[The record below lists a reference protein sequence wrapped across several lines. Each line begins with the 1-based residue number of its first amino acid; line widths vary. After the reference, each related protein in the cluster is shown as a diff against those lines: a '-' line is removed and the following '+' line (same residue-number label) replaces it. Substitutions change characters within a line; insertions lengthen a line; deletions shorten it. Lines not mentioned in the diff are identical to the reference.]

1 MNFESDRGPAGRVH
15 GAQGVAPDRLISAMN
30 TTFRVNTTL
39 DHNNCDQ
46 SIDRA
51 VVAAQAGDME
61 AIRFLYLRYKDNVY
75 GYVLSIV
82 REQHEAEDCTQQVFM
97 KLISA
102 IHKYEPRT
110 VPFTA
115 WILRVARNIAID
127 HLRQRRA
134 VPREEVFEP
143 TRQTDESSREC
154 RWGLEV
160 GARGASRGAARRRR
174 APASR
179 RPDARRDRHPHG
191 PHRVIDPRPAPPRPA
206 HAAAGARQHGLRSR
220 GKGRLAPR
228 RHGDA
233 AR

>member
-1 MNFESDRGPAGRVH
+1 MNS
-15 GAQGVAPDRLISAMN
+15 
-30 TTFRVNTTL
+30 TFRVSTTL
-39 DHNNCDQ
+39 EHNNRDEA
-46 SIDRA
+46 INRA
-51 VVAAQAGDME
+51 VVAAKAGDME
-61 AIRFLYLRYKDNVY
+61 AIRFLYVRYKDNVY

-134 VPREEVFEP
+134 LPCEEVFEA
-143 TRQTDESSREC
+143 THQTDESSREC

-160 GARGASRGAARRRR
+160 ALEAL
-174 APASR
+174 PEEQ
-179 RPDARRDRHPHG
+179 RDVVMLRHLVGLSPG
-191 PHRVIDPRPAPPRPA
+191 EIATRMGRTESSI
-206 HAAAGARQHGLRSR
+206 HGLHHR
-220 GKGRLAPR
+220 GRLTLRRELAQLDCAPVAK
-228 RHGDA
+228 A
-233 AR
+233 A

>member
-1 MNFESDRGPAGRVH
+1 
-15 GAQGVAPDRLISAMN
+15 MN
-30 TTFRVNTTL
+30 TTFRVNTTVER
-39 DHNNCDQ
+39 NNRDEAIDQ
-46 SIDRA
+46 A

-134 VPREEVFEP
+134 VPTEEVFEA

-154 RWGLEV
+154 RWGLETALKALPEEQRDVVVLRHLV
-160 GARGASRGAARRRR
+160 GLSPGEIATRMGRTES
-174 APASR
+174 S
-179 RPDARRDRHPHG
+179 
-191 PHRVIDPRPAPPRPA
+191 I
-206 HAAAGARQHGLRSR
+206 HGLHHR
-220 GKGRLAPR
+220 GRLTLRRELADMDCAPTAK
-228 RHGDA
+228 A
-233 AR
+233 A

>member
-1 MNFESDRGPAGRVH
+1 MNS
-15 GAQGVAPDRLISAMN
+15 
-30 TTFRVNTTL
+30 TFRVNTTVE
-39 DHNNCDQ
+39 HNNRDEA
-46 SIDRA
+46 IDRA
-51 VVAAQAGDME
+51 VLAAKAGDME

-97 KLISA
+97 RLISA

-134 VPREEVFEP
+134 VVCEEVFEA
-143 TRQTDESSREC
+143 THETDESSREY

-160 GARGASRGAARRRR
+160 ALEAL
-174 APASR
+174 PEEQ
-179 RPDARRDRHPHG
+179 RDVVVLRHLVGLSPG
-191 PHRVIDPRPAPPRPA
+191 EIATRMGRTESSI
-206 HAAAGARQHGLRSR
+206 HGLHHR
-220 GKGRLAPR
+220 GRLTLRRELAELDCAPVAR
-228 RHGDA
+228 A
-233 AR
+233 A

>member
-1 MNFESDRGPAGRVH
+1 MNS
-15 GAQGVAPDRLISAMN
+15 
-30 TTFRVNTTL
+30 TFRVSTAL
-39 DHNNCDQ
+39 DHNNRDEA
-46 SIDRA
+46 INRA
-51 VVAAQAGDME
+51 VMAAKAGDME
-61 AIRFLYLRYKDNVY
+61 AIRFLYMRYKDNVY

-134 VPREEVFEP
+134 LPCEEVFEASH
-143 TRQTDESSREC
+143 QTDESSREC

-160 GARGASRGAARRRR
+160 ALEAL
-174 APASR
+174 PEEQ
-179 RPDARRDRHPHG
+179 RDVVMLRHLVGLSPG
-191 PHRVIDPRPAPPRPA
+191 EIATRMGRTESSI
-206 HAAAGARQHGLRSR
+206 HGLHHR
-220 GKGRLAPR
+220 GRLTLRRQLAEMDCAPVAK
-228 RHGDA
+228 A
-233 AR
+233 A